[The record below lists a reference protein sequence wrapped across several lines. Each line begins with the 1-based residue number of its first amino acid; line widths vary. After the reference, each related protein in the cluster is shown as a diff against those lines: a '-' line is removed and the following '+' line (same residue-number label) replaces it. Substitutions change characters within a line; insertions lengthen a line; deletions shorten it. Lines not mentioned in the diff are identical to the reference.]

1 MFNGVD
7 FDFWLFTAGL
17 GIFLFGMYHLE
28 NGLKG
33 LAGKSFKRL
42 LQRFT
47 NRSWKGILTGTFVTA
62 ILQSSSLV
70 NLLALAFLGGGILS
84 LHNSLGIVL
93 GANLGTTVTAWIVA
107 TLGFKLNV
115 SELSFPLLAMGV
127 LSYLLFDKRPFLKNL
142 GTFLM
147 GFGLL
152 FLGLD
157 YMKLAIE
164 EVAAHIDLT
173 RYASLGLW
181 VFLLIGLVVTALI
194 QSSSAMIVIVLS
206 ALNAGIIDLH
216 QSVAMIIG
224 ASIGT
229 TSTLI
234 LGSLKGSAD
243 KKRLSL
249 ANIIFKSVAG
259 LVTYIFIDQLIF
271 ITVNYFNIQEP
282 LMELVFLNTM
292 INVIGIV
299 IFYPFLTPFT
309 KLLNQWFRKSEPVGE
324 CRYIATA
331 IPDVPDVAIR
341 ALEQE
346 LKYIFELT
354 HEYILACLRINNGAK
369 PKGNIIS
376 NIVRTEVDPLERY
389 NKLKRMEDEITEFYT
404 QIQEQNLSEQ
414 EAGLLTDHMLRLRA
428 MISAAKNIKDVI
440 PNIRQID
447 ESEDEGARDI
457 LNQLR
462 EFSIQKTNELA
473 IFVREA
479 RPLKAEARWHEE
491 LETFHNQTMANLY
504 KGIKTTAR
512 RDVPVST
519 ISNAIKKTVSAL
531 EELVH
536 SVAERKSFVEVHP
549 ASI

>member
-1 MFNGVD
+1 MNGID
-7 FDFWLFTAGL
+7 FDFWLFIAGL

-47 NRSWKGILTGTFVTA
+47 NKSWKGIFTGTFVTA

-70 NLLALAFLGGGILS
+70 NLLALAFLGGGIIS
-84 LHNSLGIVL
+84 LHHSLGVVL
-93 GANLGTTVTAWIVA
+93 GANLGTTFTAWIVA

-115 SELSFPLLAMGV
+115 AELSFPLLAMGV
-127 LSYLLFDKRPFLKNL
+127 FSYLLFDKRPFLKNL

-164 EVAAHIDLT
+164 EVAAHINLT
-173 RYASLGLW
+173 QYANLGLW
-181 VFLLIGLVVTALI
+181 VFLLIGLVITALI

-224 ASIGT
+224 SSIGT

-249 ANIIFKSVAG
+249 ANIIFKTIAG
-259 LVTYIFIDQLIF
+259 LITFIFIEQLIF
-271 ITVNYFNIQEP
+271 ITVNWFNIKEP

-292 INVIGIV
+292 INVIGIA

-309 KLLNQWFRKSEPVGE
+309 KLLNQLFRKSEPTGE
-324 CRYIATA
+324 CRYIKNA
-331 IPDVPDVAIR
+331 IPDVPDVAIK
-341 ALEQE
+341 ALDQE
-346 LKYIFELT
+346 LKFIFDLV
-354 HEYILACLRINNGAK
+354 YDFMLSCLRIRVGTK
-369 PKGNIIS
+369 QKSSILGTITKIEVSQLS
-376 NIVRTEVDPLERY
+376 NY
-389 NKLKRMEDEITEFYT
+389 NRLKRMEDEITEFYT
-404 QIQEQNLSEQ
+404 KIQEQNLPEE
-414 EAGLLTDHMLRLRA
+414 EASLLAIYMLKLRA
-428 MISAAKNIKDVI
+428 MITAAKNLKDVI
-440 PNIRQID
+440 ENIRQMA
-447 ESEDEGARDI
+447 ESEDAATQEI
-457 LNQLR
+457 LKQLQ
-462 EFSIQKTNELA
+462 EFASGKSAELKKYESDQQAVIAATDQHNEL
-473 IFVREA
+473 
-479 RPLKAEARWHEE
+479 E
-491 LETFHNQTMANLY
+491 LFYNKTIENLY
-504 KGIKTTAR
+504 KSIKLNAK
-512 RDVPVST
+512 RDVPAST
-519 ISNAIKKTVSAL
+519 ITNAIKKTVSAL
-531 EELVH
+531 EELTLAV
-536 SVAERKSFVEVHP
+536 SYGRQQTLP
-549 ASI
+549 

>member
-1 MFNGVD
+1 MKSID
-7 FDFWLFTAGL
+7 LDFWLFIAGL
-17 GIFLFGMYHLE
+17 GVFLFGMYHLE

-33 LAGKSFKRL
+33 LAGKSFKRF

-62 ILQSSSLV
+62 VLQSSSLV
-70 NLLALAFLGGGILS
+70 TLLALAFLGGGILS
-84 LHNSLGIVL
+84 LNHSLGVVL

-115 SELSFPLLAMGV
+115 AELSYPLLAMGIF
-127 LSYLLFDKRPFLKNL
+127 SYLLFDKRPFLKNL

-173 RYASLGLW
+173 QYVNLGLW

-224 ASIGT
+224 SSIGT

-249 ANIIFKSVAG
+249 ANIIFKTVAG
-259 LVTYIFIDQLIF
+259 LITFLLIDQLIVLT
-271 ITVNYFNIQEP
+271 INYFNISKP
-282 LMELVFLNTM
+282 LMELVFLNTL

-309 KLLNQWFRKSEPVGE
+309 ALLNKCFQKSEPKGE
-324 CRYIATA
+324 CKYIRNA
-331 IPDVPDVAIR
+331 IPDVPDVAIK
-341 ALEQE
+341 ALNKE
-346 LKYIFELT
+346 LEYVFELT
-354 HEYILACLRINNGAK
+354 SKFILSCLRIRNDGK
-369 PKGNIIS
+369 QKSSFLGS
-376 NIVRTEVDPLERY
+376 IVKIEINPLEKY
-389 NKLKRMEDEITEFYT
+389 NQLKRIEDEITDFYML
-404 QIQEQNLSEQ
+404 IQEQNLTEE
-414 EAGLLTDHMLRLRA
+414 EANLLASYMVKTRV
-428 MISAAKNIKDVI
+428 MITAAKNIKDVV

-447 ESEDEGARDI
+447 ESEDATAHEILKQLQEFTLGKIAELKKYKPDQGAEMPAI
-457 LNQLR
+457 
-462 EFSIQKTNELA
+462 EWHNELEQFYNRT
-473 IFVREA
+473 IE
-479 RPLKAEARWHEE
+479 
-491 LETFHNQTMANLY
+491 NLY
-504 KGIKTTAR
+504 KSIKTNAK
-512 RDVPVST
+512 RDVPAST
-519 ISNAIKKTVSAL
+519 ITNAIKKIVSAL
-531 EELVH
+531 EELTL
-536 SVAERKSFVEVHP
+536 SVSNSAKQL
-549 ASI
+549 